1 MLLYNSNNNDNN
13 NNNNNNTYIP
23 IPILIYT
30 GTDIYQCEYN
40 IKPPWIS
47 IYLTY
52 AYEKK
57 YRCMY
62 S

>member
-1 MLLYNSNNNDNN
+1 MITTTTTTIH
-13 NNNNNNTYIP
+13 TYIP
-23 IPILIYT
+23 IPILIHT